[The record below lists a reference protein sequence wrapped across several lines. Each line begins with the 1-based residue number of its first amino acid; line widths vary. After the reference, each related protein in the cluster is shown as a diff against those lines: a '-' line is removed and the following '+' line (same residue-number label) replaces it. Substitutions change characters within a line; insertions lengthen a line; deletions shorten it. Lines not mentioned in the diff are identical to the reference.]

1 MYVLISYD
9 IVDDRIRIK
18 VMKYLKNYGVR
29 AQKSVYECHLNE
41 DQFDMVKDGLGAF
54 IDKKKDSV
62 RFYKICQS
70 CMEKVEIA
78 GWGVVDEEEDFSIL

>member
-9 IVDDRIRIK
+9 IVDDRIRMK

-41 DQFDMVKDGLGAF
+41 EQFNMVKNGLRVL
-54 IDKKKDSV
+54 IDIKKD
-62 RFYKICQS
+62 RIRLYKICQS
-70 CMEKVEIA
+70 CIEKVEIS
-78 GWGVVDEEEDFSIL
+78 GWGMVDEEEDFSIL